1 MKQRCLWIILA
12 VLIGLSASAYADQ
25 NAEEILKA
33 VVKIRSTIPK
43 DAHTANTL
51 GTEREGNGVV
61 IDSEGLILTIGYLIV
76 EAEAIE
82 VVGSEGKPV
91 GATFLGY
98 DHNTGF
104 GLLRTDKPLRI
115 TPIKIGQSS
124 TVKLGDP

>member
-51 GTEREGNGVV
+51 GAEREGNGVV
-61 IDSEGLILTIGYLIV
+61 IDQEGLILTIGYLIV
-76 EAEAIE
+76 EAETIQ
-82 VVGSEGKPV
+82 VIGSDGKPV
-91 GATFLGY
+91 SATFVGY

-104 GLLRTDKPLRI
+104 GLIRTEKPLGAV
-115 TPIKIGQSS
+115 PIK
-124 TVKLGDP
+124 